1 MALVTMANNTASRN
15 EKSKRRTT
23 GASKA
28 HLLRSST
35 TGQFVEVSTHGKA
48 ASGGPDFHA
57 TLIKSYRDLKA
68 GVRSQMVRDLER
80 DHIVERSD
88 VRMIIPDRTLDRRIS
103 AGEPLKP
110 EEADGIARLVRIVTY
125 ARKVFTGEDMANE
138 WLRSPNPELDNEVPI
153 RMSATDLGAREVE
166 AVLGRIEHGVF
177 G

>member
-1 MALVTMANNTASRN
+1 MDEKAKPIGAAMDVTPTQ
-15 EKSKRRTT
+15 KRIS
-23 GASKA
+23 GSGK
-28 HLLRSST
+28 
-35 TGQFVEVSTHGKA
+35 FVEVKHEPSGGKA
-48 ASGGPDFHA
+48 LQQHV
-57 TLIKSYRDLKA
+57 TKKSKSLRYRDLKA

-125 ARKVFTGEDMANE
+125 ARKVFGADDLADE
-138 WLRSPNPELDNEVPI
+138 WLRSPNSELDNEVPI
-153 RMSATDLGAREVE
+153 RMSAADLGAREVE

>member
-1 MALVTMANNTASRN
+1 
-15 EKSKRRTT
+15 
-23 GASKA
+23 
-28 HLLRSST
+28 
-35 TGQFVEVSTHGKA
+35 
-48 ASGGPDFHA
+48 
-57 TLIKSYRDLKA
+57 
-68 GVRSQMVRDLER
+68 MVRDLER